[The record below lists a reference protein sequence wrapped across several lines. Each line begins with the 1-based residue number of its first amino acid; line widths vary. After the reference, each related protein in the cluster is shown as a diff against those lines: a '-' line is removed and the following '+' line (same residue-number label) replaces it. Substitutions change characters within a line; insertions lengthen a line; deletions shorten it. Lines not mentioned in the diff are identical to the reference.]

1 MEIKS
6 KKKQTGHSI
15 TTYRVRLYDRHF
27 DWLKQTKLLYDQVM
41 KHFFDVLRKEPGL
54 LELSDFLLLREL
66 EVICIGTKEMKNR
79 CQEPDYPLLID
90 PKVPLYFRRSA
101 INTAIDLARKNAESI
116 SPNMTLYKG
125 MYRDFTDSY
134 IELKLFNGNAWV
146 WVTYPF
152 SGRALPK
159 EADWLSPMLEF
170 SKKDVW
176 MSVPVS
182 FEVDD
187 VRTIKERMETEERI
201 CAVSVPDNGVMAVA
215 VILDRTGRE
224 IDNCYIHGGKEKE
237 EQRRKVLTR
246 IRISEESRKQHGG
259 NENATLYAKLK
270 DINHYYSHY
279 VSKKIVDYCVEQD
292 IKVIV
297 VPNYETAIDFRDK
310 QFLRTDSYRWLG
322 RSILKKLEYKAFQRG
337 IVVTAIRPYH
347 ISDCCS
353 ECGAKIRKY
362 NEGHEPSEKYY
373 GGKLYLCPNGHQG
386 NTALNIAKNV
396 GKSFLSYY
404 PRQ

>member
-1 MEIKS
+1 MEKN
-6 KKKQTGHSI
+6 KKKKTGHSI
-15 TTYRVRLYDRHF
+15 ITYRVRLYDRHF
-27 DWLKQTKLLYDQVM
+27 DWLKQTKVLYDQVV
-41 KHFFDVLRKEPGL
+41 KHFFNVLRKEPEL

-66 EVICIGTKEMKNR
+66 EVKCIGTKEMKNR
-79 CQEPDYPLLID
+79 CQEPTYPLLID

-125 MYRDFTDSY
+125 MYRNFTESHV
-134 IELKLFNGNAWV
+134 ELKLFNGNAWV
-146 WVTYPF
+146 WVIYPF

-159 EADWLSPMLEF
+159 EAEWLSPMLEF

-187 VRTIKERMETEERI
+187 IRTIKERMETEERI
-201 CAVSVPDNGVMAVA
+201 CAVSVPDNDVLAVA
-215 VILDRTGRE
+215 VIMDRAGRE
-224 IDNCYIHGGKEKE
+224 VDNCYIHGGKEKE

-279 VSKKIVDYCVEQD
+279 VSKKIVDFCEEQE

-310 QFLRTDSYRWLG
+310 QFLKTDSYRWLG

-337 IVVTAIRPYH
+337 IVVTTILPYH

-362 NEGHEPSEKYY
+362 NEGHEPSENYY
-373 GGKLYLCPNGHQG
+373 GGKLYMCPNRHQG
-386 NTALNIAKNV
+386 NTALNTAKNV
-396 GKSFLSYY
+396 GKSFLKYY